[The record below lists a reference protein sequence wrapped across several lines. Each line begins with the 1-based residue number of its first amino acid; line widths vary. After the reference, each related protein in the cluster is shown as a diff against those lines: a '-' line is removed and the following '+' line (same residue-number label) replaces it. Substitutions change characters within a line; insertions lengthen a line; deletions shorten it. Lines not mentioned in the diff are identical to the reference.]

1 MTATTITTAQQL
13 ALCKKWAPN
22 LRGIPARQN
31 AARIDL
37 LETQLALEEL
47 HARLGSEELAR
58 FDRQESTSMLELMH
72 QLS

>member
-47 HARLGSEELAR
+47 HARLGPEELAR
-58 FDRQESTSMLELMH
+58 LDSLEESIYSH
-72 QLS
+72 